1 MIQSFFVLC
10 VIKYFVFERRYYE
23 KIYFWGR
30 IYRKYLL
37 IFKSTQLYQFLSSR
51 AQILHGIVVWG
62 AKVFMF
68 FEIFRKDYRFG
79 EIGEKLIFVVAI
91 LDFVGHLGFS
101 NWPHMI
107 FIIITIWRSYMPSF
121 MLVSQSERTVF
132 PISNSESI
140 TTHNIIFITF
150 TVVASLQH
158 YESIFFYLFRL
169 FVYICLWV
177 CVCLRVCVYMWVLI
191 CVW

>member
-1 MIQSFFVLC
+1 MIQSFFCSLC
-10 VIKYFVFERRYYE
+10 YQIFCVWKTLLWKNIFLGSNLP
-23 KIYFWGR
+23 KI
-30 IYRKYLL
+30 L
-37 IFKSTQLYQFLSSR
+37 IFKSSHLYQFLSSG
-51 AQILHGIVVWG
+51 ALILHGNVVWG

-68 FEIFRKDYRFG
+68 FEVFRKDYRFG

-121 MLVSQSERTVF
+121 MLVSKSERTVF

-169 FVYICLWV
+169 FVYICVWV
-177 CVCLRVCVYMWVLI
+177 CVCLRVFVYMWGVLI